1 MCCFDFCF
9 YPRRFEFVDGLE
21 IVLKAVHAGY
31 AGATVSDV
39 VDYFVVTADYFAW
52 SAV

>member
-9 YPRRFEFVDGLE
+9 NPRRFEFADGLE

-31 AGATVSDV
+31 AGSTVSDV
-39 VDYFVVTADYFAW
+39 VDYFVGAADDFAW
-52 SAV
+52 SAM